1 MQKEPKQSDSI
12 EETKKIV
19 EIGSWEVKQSY
30 RLCGVLVIWKQVQK
44 TETFKIE
51 SRVGGESM
59 DKLIELSNDI
69 YEKIKNL
76 EPKQAIA
83 VLEIVEV
90 FIHLDD

>member
-1 MQKEPKQSDSI
+1 
-12 EETKKIV
+12 
-19 EIGSWEVKQSY
+19 
-30 RLCGVLVIWKQVQK
+30 
-44 TETFKIE
+44 
-51 SRVGGESM
+51 M